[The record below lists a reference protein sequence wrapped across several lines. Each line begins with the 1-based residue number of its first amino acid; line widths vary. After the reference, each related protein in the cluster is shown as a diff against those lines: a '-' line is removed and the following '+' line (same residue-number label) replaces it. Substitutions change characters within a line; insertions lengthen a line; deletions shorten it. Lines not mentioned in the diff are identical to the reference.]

1 MVVVGKKIF
10 TWILANVNVLL
21 IRFWQ
26 QLHHSLFFN
35 SGKQEICSV
44 ELMSHIYEFL
54 FVHHWFSFLFLRCSN
69 CEIYGLPSMLPY
81 SCFSSSLFFDSIQGM
96 LVEGPPG
103 PSGPAVSI
111 TFFPHSSHMEKP
123 HRKKHVMENVSMEL
137 AWVFL
142 CMLHYICMSFF
153 QGLPGT
159 PGIQGS
165 PGLHGDPGDR
175 VSWRFSENPP

>member
-1 MVVVGKKIF
+1 M
-10 TWILANVNVLL
+10 
-21 IRFWQ
+21 
-26 QLHHSLFFN
+26 
-35 SGKQEICSV
+35 CSV
-44 ELMSHIYEFL
+44 ELMSHIYGFL

-69 CEIYGLPSMLPY
+69 CEIYSLPSMLPY

-111 TFFPHSSHMEKP
+111 TFFPHSSHMEKL

-165 PGLHGDPGDR
+165 PGLHGDPGER
-175 VSWRFSENPP
+175 VSWRFSENPPSSVLLIMLFVVLRHLIDVDTPVIGNSSPGRTFHSPFSLY

>member
-10 TWILANVNVLL
+10 TLILSNVNVLL

-44 ELMSHIYEFL
+44 ELMSRIYGFL
-54 FVHHWFSFLFLRCSN
+54 FGHHWFSFLFLRCSN
-69 CEIYGLPSMLPY
+69 CEIYGLPSVLPY

-111 TFFPHSSHMEKP
+111 KFFPHSSHMEKL
-123 HRKKHVMENVSMEL
+123 HRKKHVIWKMS
-137 AWVFL
+137 AW
-142 CMLHYICMSFF
+142 
-153 QGLPGT
+153 
-159 PGIQGS
+159 
-165 PGLHGDPGDR
+165 
-175 VSWRFSENPP
+175 SWRECSCVCYITFACLFFRASPALQVYKAPRASTEILVRE